1 MRARLIPV
9 LLLFAC
15 VAAYGANDPPD
26 WARQAAARA
35 VPRYPVKV
43 TAVVL
48 FHEESLTVEPDGRRT
63 MRERQAVKILQRSS
77 DNPIA
82 TRTYNVK
89 SGRIRDFQAWLI
101 SPAGKADAYDK
112 NRILDVAVSQDAVY
126 DEARAKIL
134 EPGDVPS
141 GSVFAWEIIEEEK
154 TSFVQSIYEFQ
165 RDLPVVLS
173 RFVLTVPP
181 SWEAEGVVFNWQ
193 TLAPQQSGNTFTWE
207 LRDLPWT
214 ELEDFSPPRYALVPR
229 LAVSYYPPT
238 GNRAGLPSL
247 GSWPSVSQWLSQLV
261 DPAAEV
267 TAPIRTKAAQLTANS
282 ATEIEKIRAI
292 AAFVQQTNYVNV
304 QLNITKGGGY
314 TPRRAEETLARNYGD
329 CKDKAT
335 LMRALLKAVEIDSYL
350 TTIFAGNRNFVR
362 PEWPSPMQF
371 NHAIIA
377 IRVPESVALPTVIDA
392 PGIGRLLMF
401 DPTDSITPPGDLPDS
416 EQGSNA
422 LIVGGQR
429 GALLKMPQ
437 LPPSANRIESSAE
450 VAMDAAGRIEASLQ
464 QEYFGQSS
472 KSLTAVRRLGGE
484 EELKRRLERQWSR
497 QIIGTTLDSI
507 KTADQPER
515 NSLQLELRLKT
526 DHFAEVMQD
535 RLMVVRP
542 GMLSTAQ
549 PYILPSKERNTPI
562 EFDGTLHK
570 DLVIVKIPAGFKLDE
585 MPVPMK
591 IETPYGTLDAT
602 WTVMNNELLFQHT
615 IEIRTTTAPATE
627 YPQVR
632 EFFDRIGAA
641 LGAPVIFIRE

>member
-1 MRARLIPV
+1 MKTLLIPV
-9 LLLFAC
+9 LVLFGS
-15 VAAYGANDPPD
+15 VAAYPANDPPD
-26 WARQAAARA
+26 WARQAASRD
-35 VPRYPVKV
+35 VPKYPVKV

-89 SGRIRDFQAWLI
+89 SGRIRSFQAWLI
-101 SPAGKADAYDK
+101 SPTGKADSYDK
-112 NRILDVAVSQDAVY
+112 NHILDVAVSQQAVY

-134 EPGDVPS
+134 DPGDIPS

-154 TSFVQSIYEFQ
+154 TSFVQSIFEFQ
-165 RDLPVVLS
+165 RDIPVLLS

-181 SWEAEGVVFNWQ
+181 TWEAQGVVFNWQ
-193 TLAPQQSGNTFTWE
+193 KLAPQQSGNTFTWE

-214 ELEDFSPPRYALVPR
+214 EPEDFSPPRFALAPR

-238 GNRAGLPSL
+238 GNRAGLPAL
-247 GSWPSVSQWLSQLV
+247 GSWASVSQWLSQLV

-267 TAPIRTKAAQLTANS
+267 TDAVRTKAAQLTANAPS
-282 ATEIEKIRAI
+282 DTDRIRAI
-292 AAFVQQTNYVNV
+292 AAFVQQTNYVDV
-304 QLNITKGGGY
+304 QLNITRGGGY
-314 TPRRAEETLARNYGD
+314 TPAEETLARNYGD

-335 LMRALLKAVEIDSYL
+335 LMRALLKAAGIDSYL
-350 TTIFAGNRNFVR
+350 TTIYSGDRNFVR

-377 IRVPESVALPTVIDA
+377 IRVPETVDLPTVMEA
-392 PGIGRLLMF
+392 PGIGRFLMF
-401 DPTDSITPPGDLPDS
+401 DPTDSITPPGDLPES

-422 LIVGGQR
+422 LIVAGER

-437 LPPSANRIESSAE
+437 LPASANRIESSAE
-450 VAMDAAGRIEASLQ
+450 VSMDSTGRIEASLQ
-464 QEYFGQSS
+464 QEYFGQSG

-484 EELKRRLERQWSR
+484 EELKRRLERLWSR
-497 QIIGTTLDSI
+497 QIIGTTLDTI
-507 KTADQPER
+507 NATNQPER
-515 NSLQLELRLKT
+515 NSVQLDLHLKA

-542 GMLSTAQ
+542 GMLSTARA
-549 PYILPSKERNTPI
+549 YSLPSKKRSTPI
-562 EFDGTLHK
+562 ELEGTLHK
-570 DLVIVKIPAGFKLDE
+570 DLVIVRIPAGFKLDE

-591 IETPYGTLDAT
+591 VETPYGTLDAT
-602 WTVMNNELLFQHT
+602 WTVMNDELLFQHT
-615 IEIRTTTAPATE
+615 IEIRNMTAPASE
-627 YPQVR
+627 FARVR

-641 LGAPVIFIRE
+641 LGAPVIFVRE